1 MIASIEPIVDTLEAL
16 ETDLDRYEYLIE
28 LGDSLAGI
36 GVTEMIND
44 ENYVAGCQSSV
55 WLTHILDENNTLQF
69 YAHSD
74 SKLVKGLLHIL
85 VEAFSG
91 YHPNDMLNFNV
102 SSVQKIPLGAQLSM
116 QRQIGMM
123 SVFKKMQY
131 ISKQYTASA

>member
-1 MIASIEPIVDTLEAL
+1 MIATIEPIVETLEAL

-36 GVTEMIND
+36 SVVEMLND
-44 ENYVAGCQSSV
+44 ENYVAGCQSDV
-55 WLTHILDENNTLQF
+55 WLTHILDENKTLQF

-91 YHPNDMLNFNV
+91 YQPNDMLNFNV

>member
-1 MIASIEPIVDTLEAL
+1 MIATIEPIVETLEAL
-16 ETDLDRYEYLIE
+16 ESDMDRYEYLIE
-28 LGDSLAGI
+28 LGDSLASI
-36 GVTEMIND
+36 GVEEMISDN
-44 ENYVAGCQSSV
+44 NYVAGCQSDV
-55 WLTHILDENNTLQF
+55 WLTHLLDENNKLQF

-91 YHPNDMLNFNV
+91 YYPNEMLNFNV
-102 SSVQKIPLGAQLSM
+102 SSIQKIPLGAQLSM